1 MEQPELGKNEE
12 PTQDTS
18 SAELSESKPEGTP
31 ETSETAQESVVAEV
45 QDTPTEV
52 DADES
57 AAEQETEAEGA
68 PDEPSAEEAAEEDD
82 ADADTPGDDEG
93 DADDPNRLQRGDLI
107 LGKVARTTPNE
118 IYVDLGEG
126 REGFVPKREVEMLS
140 GKTLEQ
146 LQDGAEV
153 YVYVVNPRNH
163 RGNTILSINHAQ
175 EELDWREAEDY
186 LESKQVYDGR
196 IGGYNKGGLI
206 VRFGRLRG
214 FVPQSQ
220 ISDKRQLDVSGDTP
234 EERYG
239 GMVNDNISVKVMEVD
254 RSRNRLI
261 LSERAAMREVRQRRK
276 EALITELE
284 VGEIRQG
291 RVVSLENFGAFVDIG
306 GAEGLVHLTELS
318 WEHVTHPR
326 QVLNV
331 GQEVEVRVISVDED
345 KNRIGLSLKQLQ
357 ADPWDELATRYGTGA
372 LVRATVTKLTKFG
385 AFAQIDDQPSI
396 EGLIHIS
403 ELSEERV
410 EHPRDVVNRGDKLVL
425 RVVKLDV
432 PNRRLGLSLRRYNS
446 TEYLDEDMRRAYLDE
461 DARVEAGEY
470 EEAEATDAA
479 ADEPAAEE
487 AAEETVEQAQAEEV
501 TANGTSTEEAPLPEA
516 EEASADA
523 EDAPADEAPADDEE
537 TAADGEPEAEEKDA

>member
-1 MEQPELGKNEE
+1 MEQSELGKNEE
-12 PTQDTS
+12 QTQDTS
-18 SAELSESKPEGTP
+18 SAELSESMPESMT
-31 ETSETAQESVVAEV
+31 ENTEEQVVAEV

-57 AAEQETEAEGA
+57 AAEQEPEAEGT
-68 PDEPSAEEAAEEDD
+68 PDTPSAEDAAEEDD
-82 ADADTPGDDEG
+82 EDADIPGDDS
-93 DADDPNRLQRGDLI
+93 DADDPNRLQRGQLI
-107 LGKVARTTPNE
+107 LGTVARTTPNE

-175 EELDWREAEDY
+175 EELDWREAEKY

-239 GMVNDNISVKVMEVD
+239 GMVNDSISVKVMEVD

-326 QVLNV
+326 QVLDV
-331 GQEVEVRVISVDED
+331 GQEVEVRVISVDEN
-345 KNRIGLSLKQLQ
+345 KNRIGLSLKQLMP
-357 ADPWDELATRYGTGA
+357 DPWDELATRFGTGA
-372 LVRATVTKLTKFG
+372 LLRGTVTKLTKFG
-385 AFAQIDDQPSI
+385 AFAQIEGLSSI

-403 ELSEERV
+403 ELSDERV
-410 EHPRDVVNRGDKLVL
+410 EHPRDVVNRGDNLVL

-432 PNRRLGLSLRRYNS
+432 PNRRLGLSLRRVNS
-446 TEYLDEDMRRAYLDE
+446 PEFLDEDMRRAFQDE
-461 DARVEAGEY
+461 AVRVEEDDDEPQPEATA
-470 EEAEATDAA
+470 EAEAVA
-479 ADEPAAEE
+479 EPVAEE
-487 AAEETVEQAQAEEV
+487 TAANGSSQEEVAEPEATVEAEAEEPEATAEEEPTEAEEDAAEETA
-501 TANGTSTEEAPLPEA
+501 EA
-516 EEASADA
+516 EE
-523 EDAPADEAPADDEE
+523 EDV
-537 TAADGEPEAEEKDA
+537 